1 MWGWVARYPGG
12 GVGGGGGM
20 GQTILLPRK
29 YA

>member
-12 GVGGGGGM
+12 GEGGGGM
-20 GQTILLPRK
+20 GQTVLLPRK